1 MTNSHKTKGDSLVS
15 VIGVCCTSYK
25 MRTQNLLYV
34 LFESNDIVFVIFKEE
49 IMSWSQSCK
58 KLRINLVILSHY
70 FHYQCVFILVTNR
83 MSGRRMVV
91 NPIILLHACIL
102 KH

>member
-1 MTNSHKTKGDSLVS
+1 
-15 VIGVCCTSYK
+15 
-25 MRTQNLLYV
+25 MRTQNVLYV
-34 LFESNDIVFVIFKEE
+34 LFESNDIIVFVIFKEE